1 MLIIG
6 FDPGSISFGVGI
18 LRREKKRIGYV
29 HSEEIKLKGEDFFS
43 KMQILWEKLG
53 RLYQEFAV
61 TTAAMEEGFLGE
73 NVRSMSLLSMV
84 RGVTMASLIVNR
96 TPLRMYSPREAKL
109 ALTGYGN
116 ASKHQVKRMVET
128 LLDTGGRDL
137 GADESDALAIAYCHA
152 MKMK

>member
-18 LRREKKRIGYV
+18 LQREKKRIGYV
-29 HSEEIKLKGEDFFS
+29 HSEEIKLKGGDFFS

-61 TTAAMEEGFLGE
+61 TAAAMEEGFLGE

-116 ASKHQVKRMVET
+116 ASKSQVKRMVET

-137 GADESDALAIAYCHA
+137 GADESDALAVAYCHA